1 MSLSRHPL
9 SLASAAVL
17 LCGTIPALAHAQEA
31 EHTDP
36 HAHSAAPVQVGKV
49 TVRASALKTA
59 VEDLTQPVTVLTAE
73 RLDRVKANSLGET
86 VSSVPGV
93 QSAAFGP
100 GVGRPVIRGMDGSRV
115 QVLSN
120 GMGVGDVSA
129 VSGDHAV
136 AVEPFLAD
144 QIEVLKGPAT
154 LMYGGGSVGGAVN
167 VGDGRIP
174 EHASDDPLT
183 GRSEVRYNS
192 ASRERTG
199 MLRLDGTGLDGH
211 LAIHADGLIR
221 DADDLRIPGF
231 ADIHGAEDED
241 AAFGILPNTALKTRS
256 GALGLSWIGS
266 RGFAGMSASQ
276 FHTAYGI
283 PAGAHE
289 HGHEEGEEEH
299 GHEEEAGVRIVMNQ
313 QRTDAKAA
321 IERIGPFAAI
331 RPQFSNS
338 RYVHTEWEGDEI
350 GTTFH
355 NRTREARSDFLFK
368 PWGPWTQALG
378 VTFGDE
384 HQDAIGDE
392 AFIPSTHVRS
402 SALYGFGTGR
412 FGEWTLEAGARLG
425 RTELQ
430 LRDAPAADRRMDTV
444 SASLSA
450 RYAITPNWSLTGGL
464 DHAERAPGVEELHAF
479 GAHVATQTFEIGD
492 PNLDIE
498 KALRGELG
506 LKYQSRNL
514 RGNVSVYRARFDRF
528 TYLHE
533 TGNQVEGLTER
544 RWQQAPATFTGV
556 DAEMTWTLADNAH
569 GRWEWRVYGDTV
581 RAQLTDGTNLPRIA
595 PSRIGS
601 EWNWNLNDWRAGL
614 SATRVAAARNL
625 APGETPTDGY
635 TLVNAHLSW
644 HHDVRDRLGVE
655 LFVDGTN
662 LLDQEIRNAIS
673 ILKDSAPQAGRG
685 VAIGV
690 RTFF

>member
-9 SLASAAVL
+9 SLACTAVL
-17 LCGTIPALAHAQEA
+17 LCGLAPALSKAQDTQ
-31 EHTDP
+31 HTDP
-36 HAHSAAPVQVGKV
+36 HTHSAAPVQVGKV

-73 RLDRVKANSLGET
+73 RLDQVKANSLGET
-86 VSSVPGV
+86 VSGVPGV
-93 QSAAFGP
+93 QSASFGP

-120 GMGVGDVSA
+120 GMGIGDVSA

-144 QIEVLKGPAT
+144 QIEVLKGAAT

-167 VGDGRIP
+167 VSDGRIP
-174 EHASDDPLT
+174 EHASGDPLS
-183 GRSEVRYNS
+183 GRSEFRYNS

-211 LAIHADGLIR
+211 LAIHADAIIR
-221 DADDLRIPGF
+221 NADDLRIPGY
-231 ADIHGAEDED
+231 ADLHGAEDED
-241 AAFGILPNTALKTRS
+241 AVAGILPNTALQTRS

-276 FHTAYGI
+276 FHTEYGI
-283 PAGAHE
+283 PEGAHT
-289 HGHEEGEEEH
+289 HGHQGEEEYA
-299 GHEEEAGVRIVMNQ
+299 EEAGVRIVMNQ
-313 QRTDAKAA
+313 QRSDAKAS
-321 IERIGPFAAI
+321 IERIGPFASI

-338 RYVHTEWEGDEI
+338 RYEHTEWEGDQI

-368 PWGPWTQALG
+368 PWGRWTQAVG

-402 SALYGFGTGR
+402 GALYGFGTGQ
-412 FGEWTLEAGARLG
+412 FGAWTVEAGARLG

-430 LRDAPAADRRMDTV
+430 LRDVSTADRRMDTV
-444 SASLSA
+444 SAALSA
-450 RYAITPNWSLTGGL
+450 RYALTPNWSVSGGL
-464 DHAERAPGVEELHAF
+464 DHAERAPGVEELHAY

-506 LKYQSRNL
+506 LKYQSRKL
-514 RGNVSVYRARFDRF
+514 RGNVSVYRARFDQF

-533 TGNQVEGLTER
+533 TGNEVEGLTER

-556 DAEMTWTLADNAH
+556 DAELFWTMADNDN
-569 GRWEWRVYGDTV
+569 GRWEWRLFGDTV
-581 RAQLTDGTNLPRIA
+581 RAKLTDGANLPRISPA
-595 PSRIGS
+595 RIGS

-614 SATRVAAARNL
+614 TAMRVAAARNL
-625 APGETPTDGY
+625 APGETPTKGY

-644 HHDVRDRLGVE
+644 HHDVRDGVGLE
-655 LFVDGTN
+655 LFADATN
-662 LLDQEIRNAIS
+662 LLDQEIRNATS

-685 VAIGV
+685 IAVGV
-690 RTFF
+690 RTYF